1 MVKTKYN
8 FIQELLEDKK
18 INQNQ
23 RERILELA
31 SKEISLEGTLEERVQ
46 KIEEI
51 IIKEKIDSNTEITG
65 EILGKKKINNLP
77 QYLNPYH
84 LYKFLFEY
92 NQNPILR
99 TTCHDIDANEL
110 MSILEVCQ
118 SERYIFNEHL
128 KLIITAFE
136 NHEKDYSAPFQIKAL
151 IRGYL
156 TGKDYSGAPIGWSS
170 SKIKI
175 NWSSIDL
182 SNWANE
188 NLNIPPNSSN
198 ILLREKHIRSFKIEP
213 QIKSPITEKVIQTF
227 TQLVLH
233 FKNLFH
239 IKSGAQ
245 SLKEIIQRVN
255 YEKGWLDYVN
265 FEINNSDFSENLE
278 HFVDVE
284 KLIQAYEKI
293 IELIIDYNKV
303 IEKPKVKLNYYEEN
317 QIVYFSIHHLNGVYS
332 KSIENTIERL
342 GQTYTSLI
350 KNQINGLCN
359 LRLKAN
365 FGNEKYAEINLWDG
379 ADKTAVKVP
388 YFEGVEHF
396 FEFPKIYKP

>member
-1 MVKTKYN
+1 MAKTKYD
-8 FIQELLEDKK
+8 FIKELLEDKK

-23 RERILELA
+23 REKILELA
-31 SKEISLEGTLEERVQ
+31 SREISLEGTLEERVQ

-51 IIKEKIDSNTEITG
+51 IFKEKIDSNIEIIGT
-65 EILGKKKINNLP
+65 IPSKQKSNRLP
-77 QYLNPYH
+77 QYLAPYH
-84 LYKFLFEY
+84 LYNFLFEY

-110 MSILEVCQ
+110 KSLLEFCK
-118 SERYIFNEHL
+118 SKSYIFNEHL
-128 KLIITAFE
+128 KLIVNAYE
-136 NHEKDYSAPFQIKAL
+136 EHEKAYFAPFQIKAL

-156 TGKDYSGAPIGWSS
+156 TGKDYNGKITGWSS
-170 SKIKI
+170 KNIKI
-175 NWSSIDL
+175 NWSSKDL
-182 SNWANE
+182 SIWANE
-188 NLNIPPNSSN
+188 NSNTPPNSSN
-198 ILLREKHIRSFKIEP
+198 ILLREKKVKSYKIEP

-239 IKSGAQ
+239 LKSGPQ

-255 YEKGWLDYVN
+255 SEKGWFN
-265 FEINNSDFSENLE
+265 HADFDIDNHEFSNNLE

-284 KLIQAYEKI
+284 KLMQAYNKI
-293 IELIIDYNKV
+293 IELIIEQHKAN
-303 IEKPKVKLNYYEEN
+303 EKPKVKLKYYEEN
-317 QIVYFSIHHLNGVYS
+317 HKVIFSIHHLNGVYN
-332 KSIENTIERL
+332 KTIENTIERL

-359 LRLKAN
+359 LHMKAD

-379 ADKTAVKVP
+379 VDRTPTKISN
-388 YFEGVEHF
+388 FEGVEHF
-396 FEFPKIYKP
+396 LEFPKIF